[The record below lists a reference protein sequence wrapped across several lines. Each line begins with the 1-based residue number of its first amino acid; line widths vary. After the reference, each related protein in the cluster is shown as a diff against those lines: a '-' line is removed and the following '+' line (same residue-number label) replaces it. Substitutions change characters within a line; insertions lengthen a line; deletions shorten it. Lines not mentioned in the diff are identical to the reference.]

1 MQYGPKIATNG
12 LILCLDA
19 AYDKSFV
26 RTLPITS
33 NLVMW
38 MDAADDNS
46 FSYSS
51 GTTVSQ
57 WNDKSG
63 SGYHMTPATN
73 GPTRSTTLNSKSVV
87 AFTTT
92 QNLRNTSINLSSSVL
107 NTVFAVSRYTSGTYG
122 RVISAMSNNWLI
134 GHWSNSTE
142 NYYAEGWVR
151 GGGDNN
157 TNWRF
162 YMGDYN
168 LFSDT
173 ANFYVNGSAIV
184 TNNTGGSQGP
194 NGMGFNTSLYS
205 GEVSNC
211 EIAEVLIYNT
221 VLSTTARQLIHTYLV
236 NKWGLTSTNEGLIYD
251 VSGNNNTGIF
261 SGGYSFNSSNAG
273 SIVLDGSN
281 DCVVVNNNASIL
293 SSTAYTKIAWFYA
306 TSFWTGNN
314 IISGGNSGQ
323 HAFWL
328 AGANKLNAGHNSSW
342 STVVSNTT
350 LSLNTWY
357 CGAVTF
363 NTSTGWVLYLNG
375 IQENTSASTTTFT
388 GNGEILVG
396 AFSSNANV
404 FTGRIANVLV
414 YNRVLSASEIQQH
427 FNTTRARF
435 GI

>member
-1 MQYGPKIATNG
+1 MKMGGRIPTDG
-12 LILCLDA
+12 LILYFDPGFEN
-19 AYDKSFV
+19 SFIKNA
-26 RTLPITS
+26 LPITS
-33 NLVMW
+33 GLVMW

-46 FSYSS
+46 FTYSS

-63 SGYHMTPATN
+63 SGYHMTPVTN

-92 QNLRNTSINLSSSVL
+92 QNLRNTSIDLRSSAYTVFLVGRYSSSPAERIL
-107 NTVFAVSRYTSGTYG
+107 TAIY
-122 RVISAMSNNWLI
+122 NNWLL
-134 GHWSNSTE
+134 GTWQGWVNQ
-142 NYYAEGWVR
+142 YYAEGWVQYQTYFA
-151 GGGDNN
+151 D
-157 TNWRF
+157 TTWRM
-162 YMGDYN
+162 YMGDWSGP
-168 LFSDT
+168 LTDQ
-173 ANFYVNGSAIV
+173 ANFYGSGASIV
-184 TNNTGGSQGP
+184 ANSTAASAGP
-194 NGMGFNTSLYS
+194 WGLGMNS
-205 GEVSNC
+205 GEPSSS
-211 EIAEVLIYNT
+211 EIAEILVYNK
-221 VLSTTARQLIHTYLV
+221 VLSTAERRLIHTYLA
-236 NKWGLTSTNEGLIYD
+236 NKWALTSNSEGIIYD
-251 VSGNNNTGIF
+251 LSGRNNTGIF
-261 SGGYSFNSSNAG
+261 SGGYSFNSSNVG

-281 DCVVVNNNASIL
+281 DCIVVNDNASIL

-363 NTSTGWVLYLNG
+363 STSTGWVLYLNG
-375 IQENTSASTTTFT
+375 IQENTSASTTAFT

-396 AFSSNANV
+396 AFSTGANV

-414 YNRVLSASEIQQH
+414 YNRVLSAAEILQF
-427 FNTTRARF
+427 FNTTKSRF
-435 GI
+435 NFL